1 MEGRKVG
8 QKDSMRE
15 EDVGETRQENDSAAP
30 SDLEATWVWRLRMTP
45 DSQQGKWNLMP
56 HLHKLNSAK
65 NINELRGGFF
75 FFFAIF
81 R

>member
-45 DSQQGKWNLMP
+45 DSQQGNW
-56 HLHKLNSAK
+56 
-65 NINELRGGFF
+65 F
-75 FFFAIF
+75 
-81 R
+81 